1 MRLTLPI
8 AFAAAM
14 SLTGMPAEAE
24 DSPPFYK
31 TSKDWSGYCL
41 SSGTCTIY
49 TAAGDGL
56 LSIFRA
62 PGAAD
67 GAYACLLPIGEEAPT
82 HWSLEVDGQGLLDSR
97 DADRL
102 SPGLADLA
110 ASEEPTPLAAF
121 ARKLAGIGATPC
133 AHAVPFTSD
142 ISAALEAAKTADLT
156 GGKAPVSVSASGFTA
171 LALWLDDRQNR
182 IGTTTALARPGD
194 TPAVDGPSA
203 TVIAAPGALPADV
216 AKLWTA
222 SPDECAR
229 IDDVSFAQT
238 DAVTVGLDGASTLYL
253 LPCGRPGNNA
263 PTIAIIARPDAP
275 AAPAELPTVV
285 EGRTSDESLAGNLA
299 WDGRNRD
306 LVSSWSTSAECTT
319 TTIWPYRDGAI
330 QRGRN
335 SQSAGC

>member
-56 LSIFRA
+56 LSIFRGPDA
-62 PGAAD
+62 TD
-67 GAYACLLPIGEEAPT
+67 GAYACLLPIGENAPAD
-82 HWSLEVDGQGLLDSR
+82 WSLTIDGRAVLGSA

-102 SPGLADLA
+102 TPGLSDLA
-110 ASEEPTPLAAF
+110 GGTDASPLAAF
-121 ARKLAGIGATPC
+121 ARKLAGVGATPC
-133 AHAVPFTSD
+133 VHAVPF
-142 ISAALEAAKTADLT
+142 AAEVSKDLEAASAAELV
-156 GGKAPVSVSASGFTA
+156 GGETPATVSASGYTA

-182 IGTTTALARPGD
+182 TGTTTALARPGD
-194 TPAVDGPSA
+194 TPPVDGPAA
-203 TVIAAPGALPADV
+203 TVLAAPGALPADV
-216 AKLWTA
+216 AKLWESSA
-222 SPDECAR
+222 DQCGR
-229 IDDVSFAQT
+229 IDDTSFSEA
-238 DAVTVGLDGASTLYL
+238 DASSVALDADTTLYL

-263 PTIAIIARPDAP
+263 PTIAIMAEKDAP
-275 AAPAELPTVV
+275 AAPVELPTVV
-285 EGRTSDESLAGNLA
+285 EGQSTDESLAGSLA
-299 WDGRNRD
+299 WDGRNRE
-306 LVSSWSTSAECTT
+306 LVSSWSLSAECVK

-330 QRGRN
+330 QKGRN
-335 SQSAGC
+335 SHSPGC